1 MTKKTTT
8 RRHPLA
14 LAAVAAVTFLTTMTG
29 VAAHAGE
36 ISLFENPNFQGRQI
50 SLRGPAA
57 SVSNVG
63 FNDRTASIV
72 VRSGRWEVCS
82 DDNFRGECAIFEPGQ
97 YATLDRRFSRQVS
110 SAREIETIV
119 PGAPP
124 VVISASSLELF
135 GQPNFRGRS
144 TRLDNDVRNFN
155 VIKFND
161 RTGSLIVQGST
172 WELCTDANFR
182 GNCRTFAPGQYPTL
196 GYGMSKSI
204 SSARPV
210 LNQPAPPVM
219 RGGGRDDHDG
229 REHDRRDGFAGRGD
243 GRDDRDH
250 QRPNGDTGRGDIE
263 LFSGVNFSGERY
275 PLGQNMTNFRDG
287 GFNDSIGSII
297 VNAGQWELC
306 VDADFRGGC
315 TVFGPGRYASLGNL
329 NRQLSSM
336 RRIE

>member
-1 MTKKTTT
+1 MTEKTTT
-8 RRHPLA
+8 RRRSLA
-14 LAAVAAVTFLTTMTG
+14 LAVVTALTILSCIAAN
-29 VAAHAGE
+29 AGE
-36 ISLFENPNFQGRQI
+36 IFLFENVNFQGRQI

-57 SVSNVG
+57 NVSSLG

-110 SAREIETIV
+110 SAREIETIT
-119 PGAPP
+119 PTTQP
-124 VVISASSLELF
+124 VINGVGSVELF

-144 TRLDNDVRNFN
+144 ARLDRGVRNFN
-155 VIKFND
+155 AIRFND
-161 RTGSLIVQGST
+161 QAASLIVQGST

-196 GYGMSKSI
+196 SYGMSNAI

-210 LNQPAPPVM
+210 LSQQAPPVV
-219 RGGGRDDHDG
+219 RDDHDD
-229 REHDRRDGFAGRGD
+229 RENDR
-243 GRDDRDH
+243 
-250 QRPNGDTGRGDIE
+250 QRPDSDVGRGDIE
-263 LFSGVNFSGERY
+263 LFSGINFSGDRY
-275 PLGQNMTNFRDG
+275 PLRQNMRNFRDG
-287 GFNDSIGSII
+287 GFNDNIGSII

-315 TVFGPGRYASLGNL
+315 TVFGPGRYASLGRL